1 MNPRPGGEQLGWL
14 YYFTRIV
21 VKIVT
26 RLLGGTTI
34 IGRENI
40 PASGPVILAP
50 NHRANIDP
58 PYLTLLTPRQ
68 QFYMAKEELFASKKF
83 GNFIRGLGA
92 FPVKRG
98 EADRAALRFAGDHL
112 KAGRILTIFPEG
124 TRSEDGK
131 TLLPAEKGFALLAKQ
146 TGAPIIPI
154 AVQGT
159 EKVLPKGSSK
169 IHRARVTLIVGKPVT
184 AKEIIEAHPEA
195 GKDVLT
201 LIGREVMG
209 EIAKLMHEPPP
220 AEIIL
225 EGAKP

>member
-1 MNPRPGGEQLGWL
+1 MNPRPGSEQLGWL

-26 RLLGGTTI
+26 ALLGGATI
-34 IGRENI
+34 VGRENI
-40 PASGPVILAP
+40 PSTGPVILAP

-83 GNFIRGLGA
+83 GGFIRGLGA

-98 EADRAALRFAGDHL
+98 EADRAALRFAADHL
-112 KAGRILTIFPEG
+112 KAGHILTIFPEG
-124 TRSEDGK
+124 TRSDDGK

-154 AVQGT
+154 AVEGT

-169 IHRARVTLIVGKPVT
+169 IHRARVILTVGKPIT
-184 AKEIIEAHPEA
+184 AQQIIEAHPEA

-201 LIGREVMG
+201 LIGKEVMG
-209 EIAKLMHEPPP
+209 EIAKLMREAPPVHTSELTP
-220 AEIIL
+220 
-225 EGAKP
+225 K